1 MRTRGALALAL
12 AVGVGALAVVPPTVA
27 DESTT
32 AETVSIVRVA
42 TPTWEDR
49 DRLVGL
55 NLDLT
60 EHGGPGFVEV
70 VVHGGLDRQR
80 LTAAGFTWTVQVPD
94 LALTTAQSNR
104 ETAAYAASVATSPLP
119 SGRDTYRTLAD
130 YERDLDALAA
140 KYPGHVKRSRC
151 RTAPTRAGGVKG
163 VEITENVAASDGK
176 PVFLIMGCTM
186 RGSGG
191 GGGGGRGG
199 GGARGVGGLGVG
211 VGSVGELVGVFIGS
225 KVLGWWG

>member
-1 MRTRGALALAL
+1 MRTAARSRWRSLSASARS
-12 AVGVGALAVVPPTVA
+12 PSYRRPSPTSRRLRRPSRSSA
-27 DESTT
+27 S
-32 AETVSIVRVA
+32 RP
-42 TPTWEDR
+42 PTWEDR

-104 ETAAYAASVATSPLP
+104 KTAAYAASVATSPLP

-130 YERDLDALAA
+130 YERDLDALASA
-140 KYPGHVKRSRC
+140 YPGHVKAL
-151 RTAPTRAGGVKG
+151 TLPTRPTK
-163 VEITENVAASDGK
+163 VA
-176 PVFLIMGCTM
+176 P
-186 RGSGG
+186 
-191 GGGGGRGG
+191 
-199 GGARGVGGLGVG
+199 
-211 VGSVGELVGVFIGS
+211 
-225 KVLGWWG
+225 